1 MFPLID
7 IDGVSFQDTSGS
19 LIVWNDYKLIINFIN
34 FSYNYLPI
42 DNFNGYFLLSLITT
56 THTRSLPL
64 LTLATL
70 ELSLSLYNLA
80 IFVLSETF
88 VSIFNS
94 NQGYGSP
101 RARSF
106 DLCSRVRGSTTP
118 SS

>member
-70 ELSLSLYNLA
+70 ELSLSLSLQSCNLHP
-80 IFVLSETF
+80 LR
-88 VSIFNS
+88 NLRLHP
-94 NQGYGSP
+94 QP
-101 RARSF
+101 K
-106 DLCSRVRGSTTP
+106 SRLWILENKKL
-118 SS
+118 